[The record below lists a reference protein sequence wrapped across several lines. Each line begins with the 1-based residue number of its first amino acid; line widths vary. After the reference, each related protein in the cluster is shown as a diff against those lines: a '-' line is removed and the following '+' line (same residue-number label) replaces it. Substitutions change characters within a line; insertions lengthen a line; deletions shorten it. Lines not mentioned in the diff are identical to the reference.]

1 MFSAFH
7 QSFLLRGGYFH
18 PRGLHTIRA
27 GTILCVHKMGGG
39 EDKSSFSWSV
49 IEDCGIDV
57 LSVFLTKALCRHYK
71 LPTPCFQLVWNRPG
85 ESQGECTVTCTYI
98 LKPLEDDADSAP
110 EADCFICW
118 SPCADADDTDSRS
131 DNCCRCN
138 PCWLC
143 KDCSVKIKGKA
154 CCYSCLMVHEIELVS
169 DQLRLQMLR
178 PELFEEADQLR
189 LQTEHARNSKAA

>member
-1 MFSAFH
+1 MFSAL
-7 QSFLLRGGYFH
+7 QMAEYFH

-27 GTILCVHKMGGG
+27 GNIVCAHKMGGG

-57 LSVFLTKALCRHYK
+57 LSVSLTKVLCRHYK
-71 LPTPCFQLVWNRPG
+71 LPTPCFQLFWNRPE
-85 ESQGECTVTCTYI
+85 ESQGECAVTCTYI

-118 SPCADADDTDSRS
+118 SPCADADDTYYSS
-131 DNCCRCN
+131 SVTCERCF
-138 PCWLC
+138 PIWLC
-143 KDCSVKIKGKA
+143 KDCSVKIKGRE
-154 CCYSCLMVHEIELVS
+154 CCYACLTVHEIELVS

-178 PELFEEADQLR
+178 PDLFEGLIS
-189 LQTEHARNSKAA
+189 L